1 MFKNIIL
8 TILLSLPLAAT
19 SNLQSDIDCLAKVI
33 YYEARGESER
43 GKLAVALATLNRV
56 DSPRYPKT
64 ICEVVYQKNQFSWT
78 RKQSKST
85 KWQESRYLAQKAYD
99 NRDILGNFKA
109 THFHNLRVNPRWKLK
124 RLTKIG
130 GHIFY
135 V

>member
-1 MFKNIIL
+1 M
-8 TILLSLPLAAT
+8 
-19 SNLQSDIDCLAKVI
+19 I

-64 ICEVVYQKNQFSWT
+64 VCEVVYQKNQFSWT

-99 NRDILGNFKA
+99 NRDILGSFKA